1 MTQETTTTDTP
12 RPKQPGGLAAFF
24 DGQTGA
30 LPTEDVLHVML
41 PLMRAIS
48 DLHEKGLVT
57 ELGLHDVTENADGA
71 FALVRASGQSP
82 KSNQAAL
89 QRIQPQ
95 SSSGLK
101 IVGEYRVTNEE
112 GASTKVEDLRAEG
125 SDAVQIAK
133 PVYLTDLRC
142 WEREV
147 EHHDEITDVFQIG
160 MIMACVACGLDPR
173 DADHVESF
181 SFNRTN
187 LFAIQPR
194 LHPVLAS
201 IILEATALNRHERA
215 TNLAALAK
223 RLETYRDQP
232 VGLEVERVLANA
244 RGVPGR
250 RSAVLSHLRDR
261 LFDLSRRNRL
271 IYFKP
276 TQSSVNL
283 TEASVPIVMRLESV
297 RPDQLCTWGGK
308 FVGDILSGKSVAL
321 NKWLRF
327 EDQPHLPSAFDR
339 IIQETRRD
347 RAEFGFSNLRL
358 VVGFLRWHNLKE
370 APDERIVSPLLWLPV
385 EVSKTKGVR
394 DQYVLRCP
402 EAVAEFNPA
411 LRHMLRQLYDI
422 QLPDT
427 VDLTTTSMSE
437 LHASLM
443 QQIHKTEPGVR
454 LDLQQRPQIR
464 LIFQKAVQRIKQFQ
478 RRRGMQK
485 EKVSANADF
494 SYARDD
500 YRPLGFALF
509 EKFVKPSPL
518 PQRLAAGGSLK
529 PRPEF
534 MVAETEA
541 LTFQQDVDE
550 GHRFAWE
557 VDLTQVTLANFN
569 YKKMSLVR
577 DFAELIE
584 RPESQPAFDQ
594 VFSIE
599 PRPFVQEAPPP
610 IPPNEQWNVVAADA
624 TQDAAVAL
632 ARTGRSYIIQG
643 PPGTGKSQTITNLIA
658 DYAARGKRVLFVCEK
673 RAALDVVFHRL
684 GQAGLDGLSCI
695 IHDSQEDKKG
705 FIHDL
710 KAQYEKWGKG
720 DDRQS
725 HFQTQRTKTVSALEQ
740 HLEGISAYDTA
751 VGAHAGGSH
760 SLRTIIRRAAAL
772 PPATG
777 GFGPSARERLPELG
791 VWDANRPVAERAAR
805 AARDNFGL
813 ANLASHPF
821 ALLSSATAGHERP
834 YALVETTI
842 DSAEALL
849 ARLDGWLDG
858 GSCFATATTPVAS
871 ARETTSLAQSLA
883 ATGLASNLALLDS
896 SSSASAALAKEL
908 DGVAA
913 LQAGVRVAEEA
924 AANWADPL
932 TPEDTSAALE
942 QARGQ
947 ETSFFRFL
955 NGKWRSLKKT
965 VQARYDFAAHAVKP
979 SITSVLAK
987 LHDLHQAEAKA
998 TAAQQEIARTL
1009 ETPDFGALMALRDQL
1024 TQAEGQSATTAKLIA
1039 TANAQ
1044 AHPAALIAQ
1053 EANAAPILAQLFDTV
1068 STCVDGVDHFTFDQL
1083 AEMLRDMREGLEDL
1097 PDILPILADIQAAD
1111 PNFSFALRSVP
1122 LALPELEALIV
1133 DESIARM
1140 ERANPEIRRFDIE
1153 RLIAVTRRAASA
1165 RDVLREENANAITAT
1180 LHRQFR
1186 DHVKTSEM
1194 SVTML
1199 DGDGRRFKKKYA
1211 TGRRELEHEFGKTM
1225 RYRSIRDMA
1234 SGDTGVVVND
1244 LKPIWLMSPLSVSDT
1259 LPLEPDLFDVV
1270 IFDEASQ
1277 IPTEEAVPALC
1288 RSNQVIIVGDEMQL
1302 PPTSFFSTALD
1313 EDDMQVMA
1321 EEDGEQIAILL
1332 DADSLLNQSARNL
1345 PATLLAWHYRSR
1357 FESLISF
1364 SNAAF
1369 YNGQL
1374 VTIPDQSLREA
1385 VSANEPVKSD
1395 DTEAWAQ
1402 GVDRLLHYPI
1412 TTHRIA
1418 DGLYDRRVNLPEAR
1432 YIAGLVREILL
1443 RETGQSIGI
1452 AAFSE
1457 AQQTEIEN
1465 ALDRLGAEDSAF
1477 AAALE
1482 REYVREDDGQFNG
1495 LFVKNLENVQ
1505 GDERDIILMSVC
1517 YAPGRDGRMV
1527 MNFGPINQRGGEKR
1541 LNVIFSRARRH
1552 MAIVSTIAPE
1562 AITNIHNDGAR
1573 ALRSFLSFAEA
1584 QSNGASDHAQAVLST
1599 LNPDASKTFGADI
1612 PADAV
1617 RTAIANA
1624 LRQRGHTVHE
1634 YVGGAS
1640 FRCDL
1645 AIVNP
1650 AGDGYSLGILLDRDS
1665 DAQLSVEERFL
1676 FRPTILR
1683 SFGWRVID
1691 IPVASWQ
1698 RAREVTVD
1706 RIEAELR
1713 SDSWSVVESDPYVA
1727 VVLPSSPENGSTP
1740 SPPPTYSALS
1750 PLTPKTEMPADT
1762 PALTE
1767 ASEVAKEK
1775 LTEFRFVE
1783 GSSNKYWKV
1792 GVVGNDLIVEFGRVG
1807 TKGQRVVKTYDD
1819 EDRAKREAVKL
1830 TLEKTRKGYE
1840 EIG

>member
-1 MTQETTTTDTP
+1 MSNETNGSAP
-12 RPKQPGGLAAFF
+12 PAPAQPGSLAAFF
-24 DGQTGA
+24 SNLSGA

-41 PLMRAIS
+41 PLMRSVAA
-48 DLHEKGLVT
+48 LHEKGQVT
-57 ELGLHDVTENADGA
+57 DLGLFDVAETAEGA
-71 FALVRASGQSP
+71 FALVRSVGKAP
-82 KSNQAAL
+82 TANQAAL
-89 QRIQPQ
+89 LRIQPQ

-101 IVGEYRVTNEE
+101 IVGEYRVTNDEAA
-112 GASTKVEDLRAEG
+112 GTKVEDLRAEA
-125 SDAVQIAK
+125 SEEIKISK
-133 PVYLTDLRC
+133 PVYLTDLRS
-142 WEREV
+142 WEIEV
-147 EHHDEITDVFQIG
+147 AHHDEITDVFQIG
-160 MIMACVACGLDPR
+160 MILACVACGLDPR
-173 DADHVESF
+173 DADHIERF
-181 SFNRTN
+181 SFNRSN

-194 LHPVLAS
+194 LHPVIAS
-201 IILEATALNRHERA
+201 IVLEATALNRHERA
-215 TNLAALAK
+215 TNLAALTK

-232 VGLEVERVLANA
+232 VGLEVDRVLAGA
-244 RGVPGR
+244 SGIPGR
-250 RSAVLSHLRDR
+250 RSAVLTHLRDR

-297 RPDQLCTWGGK
+297 RSEQLCTWGGK

-327 EDQPHLPSAFDR
+327 EDQPHLPSSFDR

-347 RAEFGFSNLRL
+347 RAEYGFSNLRL

-370 APDERIVSPLLWLPV
+370 SPNERIVSPLLWLPV

-402 EAVAEFNPA
+402 DTIAEYNPA

-422 QLPDT
+422 KLPDT
-427 VDLTTTSMSE
+427 VDLVSTSMSE
-437 LHASLM
+437 LHADLM
-443 QQIHKTEPGVR
+443 QQIHRTEPGVR
-454 LDLQQRPQIR
+454 LELQQRPQIR
-464 LIFQKAVQRIKQFQ
+464 LIFQKAVQRIKQFN
-478 RRRGMQK
+478 RRRGLNK
-485 EKVSANADF
+485 EKIAASADF
-494 SYARDD
+494 SYERDD

-509 EKFVKPSPL
+509 EKFVKPSAL

-529 PRPEF
+529 TRPEF

-550 GHRFAWE
+550 GHRFSWE
-557 VDLTQVTLANFN
+557 VDLTQVTLTNFN

-577 DFAELIE
+577 DYAELID

-599 PRPFVQEAPPP
+599 PRPFVQDAPPA
-610 IPPNEQWNVVAADA
+610 IPVSEQWNVVAADA

-632 ARTGRSYIIQG
+632 SRTGRSFIIQG

-658 DYAARGKRVLFVCEK
+658 DYASQGKRVLFVCEK

-684 GQAGLDGLSCI
+684 GQAGLNGLSCI

-720 DDRQS
+720 DDRLA
-725 HFQTQRTKTVSALEQ
+725 HFLTKRSTTVSALEQ
-740 HLEGISAYDTA
+740 HLEGISTYDAA
-751 VGAHAGGSH
+751 VGMGHGDGNTI
-760 SLRTIIRRAAAL
+760 SLRALIRRSAAL
-772 PPATG
+772 PPCSG
-777 GFGPSARERLPELG
+777 GIGPSARERLPDLNI
-791 VWDANRPVAERAAR
+791 WDANRPVAERAAR
-805 AARDNFGL
+805 AARDSLGL

-821 ALLSSATAGHERP
+821 ALLSSSVVKDERP
-834 YALVETTI
+834 YAVVEKMI
-842 DSAEALL
+842 GAAEGLL
-849 ARLDGWLDG
+849 SRLDSWLEG
-858 GSCFATATTPVAS
+858 ESCIAS
-871 ARETTSLAQSLA
+871 SSMPIKVARETTQIAVALRD
-883 ATGLASNLALLDS
+883 TGLGRTLAILDTG
-896 SSSASAALAKEL
+896 SADSLSLQRQLANVDALKAK
-908 DGVAA
+908 
-913 LQAGVRVAEEA
+913 A
-924 AANWADPL
+924 AASRAAAGHWIDPL
-932 TPEDTSAALE
+932 SPEDTSAALE

-955 NGKWRSLKKT
+955 SGKWRALKRT
-965 VQARYDFAAHAVKP
+965 MQQRYDFGAHAVAP
-979 SITSVLAK
+979 SITSILVK
-987 LHDLHQAEAKA
+987 LQEVHDAEALSN
-998 TAAQQEIARTL
+998 AARQQVADEL
-1009 ETPDFGALMALRDQL
+1009 GTPDLEALLALRDRLSQGD
-1024 TQAEGQSATTAKLIA
+1024 TQASAATKLVEIAKAQPQPLNVIEKEA
-1039 TANAQ
+1039 AQ
-1044 AHPAALIAQ
+1044 AQIVGQLI
-1053 EANAAPILAQLFDTV
+1053 DTI
-1068 STCVDGVDHFTFDQL
+1068 SECVDGAELFTFDQL
-1083 AEMLRDMREGLEDL
+1083 AEMLRDMREGLDDL
-1097 PDILPILADIQAAD
+1097 PDILPILSDIHAAD
-1111 PNFSFALRSVP
+1111 PNFSFAIRSMP
-1122 LALPELEALIV
+1122 LTLPALEALIV
-1133 DESIARM
+1133 DEAIARK
-1140 ERANPEIRRFDIE
+1140 ERSNPEIRRFDIE
-1153 RLIAVTRRAASA
+1153 RLIAATRRAARA
-1165 RDVLREENANAITAT
+1165 RELLRDENATAITAT
-1180 LHRQFR
+1180 LHRAFR
-1186 DHVKTSEM
+1186 DHVKASEM

-1199 DGDGRRFKKKYA
+1199 DSEGRRFKKRYA

-1225 RYRSIRDMA
+1225 RYRSIRDMV
-1234 SGDTGVVVND
+1234 SGETGLVVND

-1288 RSNQVIIVGDEMQL
+1288 RSSQVIIVGDEMQL

-1321 EEDGEQIAILL
+1321 EEDGEKIAILL

-1374 VTIPDQSLREA
+1374 VTIPDQSLRES
-1385 VSANEPVKSD
+1385 VSVNEPVKSD
-1395 DTEAWAQ
+1395 DPEAWEH

-1418 DGLYDRRVNLPEAR
+1418 DGLYEKRVNLPEAR

-1457 AQQTEIEN
+1457 AQQSEIES

-1552 MAIVSTIAPE
+1552 MAIISTIAPE

-1584 QSNGASDHAQAVLST
+1584 QSNGAHDHAQAVLST

-1612 PADAV
+1612 PVDAV
-1617 RTAIANA
+1617 RTAMAEA
-1624 LRQRGHTVHE
+1624 LRARGHVVHE
-1634 YVGGAS
+1634 HVGGAS
-1640 FRCDL
+1640 FRCDIG
-1645 AIVNP
+1645 IVN
-1650 AGDGYSLGILLDRDS
+1650 ASGDGYCLGVLLDRDG
-1665 DAQLSVEERFL
+1665 DERIGVEERFL
-1676 FRPTILR
+1676 FRPTVLR
-1683 SFGWRVID
+1683 AFGWRMID
-1691 IPVASWQ
+1691 VPVAGWQ
-1698 RAREVTVD
+1698 RARSATID
-1706 RIEAELR
+1706 RIEREIKH
-1713 SDSWSVVESDPYVA
+1713 DSWATAESDPYMG
-1727 VVLPSSPENGSTP
+1727 VVLPTSITP
-1740 SPPPTYSALS
+1740 SQAPATAPSTSEEAPDEQSQD
-1750 PLTPKTEMPADT
+1750 MPD
-1762 PALTE
+1762 
-1767 ASEVAKEK
+1767 SEDANGAKKEK
-1775 LTEFRFVE
+1775 LTEFRFVQ
-1783 GSSNKYWKV
+1783 GASNKFWKV
-1792 GVVGNDLIVEFGRVG
+1792 GIVDADLIVEFGRVG
-1807 TKGQRVVKTYDD
+1807 TKGQRVVKTFEDA
-1819 EDRAKREAVKL
+1819 DRAKREAIKL

-1840 EIG
+1840 EV